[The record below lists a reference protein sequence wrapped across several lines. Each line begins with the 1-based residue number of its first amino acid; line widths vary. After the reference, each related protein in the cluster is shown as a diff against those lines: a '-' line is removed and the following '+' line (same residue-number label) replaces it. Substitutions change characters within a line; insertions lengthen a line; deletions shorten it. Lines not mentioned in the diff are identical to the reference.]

1 MIDELTNE
9 DRADLA
15 EAAVETFAEAARND
29 TREEALRDLLVN
41 MLHLCDRYGVS
52 QDEVLEAAQGVY
64 DEEVADEDGVT
75 AEGDFARGN
84 ELLKHPKP
92 DAPDKVPAEQLT
104 LGDKVLTSNGMRRVL
119 SLRAATDNPNVLK
132 VEVQDAG
139 SPTGTT
145 DLYYGR
151 TYLVTIAPREE

>member
-1 MIDELTNE
+1 MIGELTNE

-29 TREEALRDLLVN
+29 TREEALRDLLVD

-52 QDEVLEAAQGVY
+52 QDEVLESALGVY
-64 DEEVADEDGVT
+64 SEEVTDEDGDT
-75 AEGDFARGN
+75 AAKDLERAN
-84 ELLKHPKP
+84 ELLKHPEP

-104 LGDKVLTSNGMRRVL
+104 LTDRVLTSNGMRRVL
-119 SLRAATDNPNVLK
+119 SLRAATDNPNMLK